1 MVTKPLLDIRNL
13 TTEFQT
19 EEGIVRAVEDVSFYV
34 NAGEVLGVVGESG
47 CGKSVTAL
55 SIMQLV
61 ATPPGRFASGEIYF
75 HGENLMDK
83 PESQMRK
90 IRGKDMAMIFQEPMS
105 SLNPVYSVGYQI
117 AEAIRLHQGVSK
129 KQAWQRAI
137 EMLER
142 VGIPDAS
149 QRASEYPHQMSGGMC
164 QRVMIAMALSCDPPL
179 LIADEPTTA
188 LDVTIQAQILQLMK
202 GLRQRIGTTIVLITH
217 DLGVIAEMAD
227 RVLVMYAG
235 RVVEEATV
243 TSLFRQ
249 PRHPYTRGLLKSIP
263 RLDQP
268 PEHKLHIIEGTVPHL
283 SAMPPGC
290 RFHPR
295 CEFATEI
302 CKNEEPSLEFTD
314 DGRSVACWHWD
325 KIEDTTE
332 VKSNA

>member
-1 MVTKPLLDIRNL
+1 MATQPLLDIRNL

-19 EEGIVRAVEDVSFYV
+19 EEGVVRAVDGVSFSV
-34 NAGEVLGVVGESG
+34 STGEILGIVGESG

-61 ATPPGRFASGEIYF
+61 ATPPGKFASGEIYF

-83 PESQMRK
+83 SESQLRK

-117 AEAIRLHQGVSK
+117 AEAIRLHQEVSK

-164 QRVMIAMALSCDPPL
+164 QRVMIAMALSCDPSL

-188 LDVTIQAQILQLMK
+188 LDVTIQAQILLLMK
-202 GLRQRIGTTIVLITH
+202 DLRQRIGTTIVLITH

-235 RVVEEATV
+235 QVVEEASV
-243 TSLFRQ
+243 MSLFRE
-249 PRHPYTRGLLKSIP
+249 PRHPYTQGLLQSIP

-268 PEHKLHIIEGTVPHL
+268 RQQKLHIIEGTVPYL
-283 SAMPPGC
+283 SAMPNGC

-295 CEFATEI
+295 CTFATDI
-302 CKNEEPSLEFTD
+302 CRNEEPSLEFTD
-314 DGRSVACWHWD
+314 DGRSVACWHWEKLAD
-325 KIEDTTE
+325 MTE
-332 VKSNA
+332 VRSDA